1 MLRDTLG
8 TATGERYAPSIV
20 KMLANGVRAF
30 ACAFNSLRFLI
41 YLPRFHCSKGE
52 RKATWFAAAESSEI
66 LNSANI
72 Q

>member
-1 MLRDTLG
+1 
-8 TATGERYAPSIV
+8 
-20 KMLANGVRAF
+20 MLANGVRAF

-52 RKATWFAAAESSEI
+52 RKATGWFAAAESSEI